1 MVGVRYQLTH
11 HVCNC
16 ITAYLFSMEGDMDIL
31 SMFG

>member
-16 ITAYLFSMEGDMDIL
+16 ITAYLFSMDIL